1 MKQYFLFTLTV
12 LLLGACSETGDEPKT
27 SMDDQLD
34 QVIGLSESEFT
45 GKLDELLTLEMAA
58 TSSGLPKE
66 SAKVEY
72 NQVLKNPKTHSLS
85 YNWDSERTQTITV
98 SGRSFDVPKKN
109 RVEISWV
116 GNTTLEEF
124 KRNYHNPTEEELRN
138 AEAAM
143 DAKMDELE
151 QEGKATKEQ
160 SDAARGMVD
169 GFMAN
174 FHVTEVSGL
183 GDYAVWIDR
192 KESYELK
199 VFYKGLEFQ
208 LIVDLS
214 DDQASNKKKAIALA
228 RRIITEKLN

>member
-1 MKQYFLFTLTV
+1 MKQYFLFTLSILV
-12 LLLGACSETGDEPKT
+12 LGACSEAEHETNT
-27 SMDDQLD
+27 SMNDQLD

-58 TSSGLPKE
+58 TTSGLPKE
-66 SAKVEY
+66 SAAVEY

-85 YNWDSERTQTITV
+85 YNWESDRKQTITV
-98 SGRSFDVPKKN
+98 SGRSFEVPKN
-109 RVEISWV
+109 DRVEISWV

-143 DAKMDELE
+143 DAKMNELE
-151 QEGKATKEQ
+151 KDGKATKEQ
-160 SDAARGMVD
+160 TEAARGMAD

-174 FHVTEVSGL
+174 FHVSEISGL

-192 KESYELK
+192 KQSQELK

-214 DDQASNKKKAIALA
+214 DDQAANKKKAIALA
-228 RRIITEKLN
+228 RRVITEKLN